1 MRNRGMS
8 PVVSVILMVAITVL
22 IATAVYIYVK
32 NLNLDE
38 QEQEQYVEGW
48 VVDAYQINT
57 IYYSGNEYL
66 VWNLSLSPNYQD
78 INNSTSYLVLF
89 PAQGYPAPP
98 PEDVNLRLYY
108 NETEIGNTTYL
119 NIYKVV
125 SK

>member
-1 MRNRGMS
+1 MSNRGTN
-8 PVVSVILMVAITVL
+8 PVIGVIFMVAFTIL

-32 NLNLDE
+32 NYLDE

-78 INNSTSYLVLF
+78 INNSTSHLVLF

-98 PEDVNLRLYY
+98 PEDVNLQLFY
-108 NETEIGNTTYL
+108 NEIEIGNTTYL
-119 NIYKVV
+119 DIYKVV